1 MEKIMQIKPLS
12 KIKEEIYGKMNFYYK
27 RNISG
32 VILNNY
38 QVFVSIFTENIVNF
52 SQILHPDF

>member
-1 MEKIMQIKPLS
+1 MEKVMQIKPLS

-32 VILNNY
+32 VILNNC